1 MIKDE
6 RLDICKKIQKEVSNN
21 IIQNNLIKNNDKI
34 VVAVSGGPDSMC
46 LLTVLND
53 LKSLFK
59 KKYNINY
66 ELVVAHVNHS
76 IRPESENE
84 KIYVENVC
92 EKLNFKKI
100 SFRLSDSTMP
110 IYNAIMEKI
119 GWKHTDKTELFM
131 SIDRNPKERKDLR
144 LQSAQGKIMMPEES
158 LIWVPATIIHKLEGK
173 VAEETLKKA
182 TNTKKNSKY
191 RYNKIYPIASLA
203 FMCAIIMAIV
213 LPNKSMAPINEV
225 TDEQT
230 KISQELPKVENFK
243 NLYAMLKARDTKRYY
258 IDDMLSVD
266 SITNANSKNETA
278 TNEVANDYSKT
289 NTQVQGVDEADIVK
303 TDGTYIYYL
312 TNEKLTIINT
322 ENASQMK
329 EMSTIKFDETFTPEE
344 IFLNNDKIIVIG
356 KRYEYDKTER
366 KIGIDEDFLYPNYMD
381 KTYTSAKLYNVK
393 DKTNPT
399 LERTVE
405 VEGDYLTAR
414 MIGSNVYIASNKY
427 MYYAYICNTYKSTE
441 LNEDDFK
448 PHYLDTATSNETK
461 SINFDCIYYIPE
473 FEDTNYLN
481 IVAFNITNNQEANVE
496 SYLGAGEEIYA
507 SKENLYVTKTKY
519 DYERKNKTSITT
531 EIYKFNLNNAN
542 CTFAKAGDVPGS
554 VLNQFS
560 MDECN
565 GYFRIATTD
574 STSWNS
580 ESNTNNLYV
589 LNENLE
595 TIGKIEGLAKGE
607 RIYSVRFM
615 GNRAYMVT
623 FVETDPLFVIDLSNP
638 TTPTVLGEL
647 KIPGYSK
654 YLHPYDETHLIGIGE
669 DTEVVNYGYGDRVVT
684 NGMKMAM
691 FDVTDPNNPQELY
704 NVKIG
709 EKGTYSEL
717 LYNHKALLFSK
728 EKNIIAFPISI
739 TDNDY
744 KVTFQGAIVY
754 GVSLEKGFELKT
766 KISNSATDYDRYY
779 SRNRVER
786 IIYIKDTLFTLSNGL
801 IKAVDLNTFET
812 KGSIELN

>member
-1 MIKDE
+1 MSKKDY
-6 RLDICKKIQKEVSNN
+6 IN
-21 IIQNNLIKNNDKI
+21 
-34 VVAVSGGPDSMC
+34 AVNEINVNE
-46 LLTVLND
+46 T
-53 LKSLFK
+53 LK
-59 KKYNINY
+59 
-66 ELVVAHVNHS
+66 
-76 IRPESENE
+76 
-84 KIYVENVC
+84 
-92 EKLNFKKI
+92 
-100 SFRLSDSTMP
+100 
-110 IYNAIMEKI
+110 
-119 GWKHTDKTELFM
+119 
-131 SIDRNPKERKDLR
+131 
-144 LQSAQGKIMMPEES
+144 Q
-158 LIWVPATIIHKLEGK
+158 
-173 VAEETLKKA
+173 ETLKKA

-366 KIGIDEDFLYPNYMD
+366 KIGIDEDYLYPNYMD

-393 DKTNPT
+393 DKINPT

-709 EKGTYSEL
+709 EKGTYSDL

-739 TDNDY
+739 TENDY

>member
-1 MIKDE
+1 MSKKDY
-6 RLDICKKIQKEVSNN
+6 IN
-21 IIQNNLIKNNDKI
+21 
-34 VVAVSGGPDSMC
+34 AVNEINVNE
-46 LLTVLND
+46 T
-53 LKSLFK
+53 LK
-59 KKYNINY
+59 
-66 ELVVAHVNHS
+66 
-76 IRPESENE
+76 
-84 KIYVENVC
+84 
-92 EKLNFKKI
+92 
-100 SFRLSDSTMP
+100 
-110 IYNAIMEKI
+110 
-119 GWKHTDKTELFM
+119 
-131 SIDRNPKERKDLR
+131 
-144 LQSAQGKIMMPEES
+144 Q
-158 LIWVPATIIHKLEGK
+158 
-173 VAEETLKKA
+173 ETLKKA

-786 IIYIKDTLFTLSNGL
+786 IIYIKDTLFTLLNGL

>member
-1 MIKDE
+1 
-6 RLDICKKIQKEVSNN
+6 
-21 IIQNNLIKNNDKI
+21 
-34 VVAVSGGPDSMC
+34 
-46 LLTVLND
+46 
-53 LKSLFK
+53 
-59 KKYNINY
+59 
-66 ELVVAHVNHS
+66 
-76 IRPESENE
+76 
-84 KIYVENVC
+84 
-92 EKLNFKKI
+92 
-100 SFRLSDSTMP
+100 
-110 IYNAIMEKI
+110 
-119 GWKHTDKTELFM
+119 
-131 SIDRNPKERKDLR
+131 
-144 LQSAQGKIMMPEES
+144 
-158 LIWVPATIIHKLEGK
+158 
-173 VAEETLKKA
+173 
-182 TNTKKNSKY
+182 
-191 RYNKIYPIASLA
+191 
-203 FMCAIIMAIV
+203 MCAIIMAIV
-213 LPNKSMAPINEV
+213 LPNKSIAPINEV

-366 KIGIDEDFLYPNYMD
+366 KIGIDEDYLYPNYMD

-393 DKTNPT
+393 DKINPT

-739 TDNDY
+739 TENDY

>member
-1 MIKDE
+1 MN
-6 RLDICKKIQKEVSNN
+6 KKQYIDAANEIEVSNK
-21 IIQNNLIKNNDKI
+21 LKN
-34 VVAVSGGPDSMC
+34 
-46 LLTVLND
+46 
-53 LKSLFK
+53 
-59 KKYNINY
+59 
-66 ELVVAHVNHS
+66 
-76 IRPESENE
+76 
-84 KIYVENVC
+84 
-92 EKLNFKKI
+92 
-100 SFRLSDSTMP
+100 
-110 IYNAIMEKI
+110 
-119 GWKHTDKTELFM
+119 
-131 SIDRNPKERKDLR
+131 
-144 LQSAQGKIMMPEES
+144 
-158 LIWVPATIIHKLEGK
+158 
-173 VAEETLKKA
+173 ETLNKA
-182 TNTKKNSKY
+182 LQKTTQK
-191 RYNKIYPIASLA
+191 RYNKAYPIASIAL
-203 FMCAIIMAIV
+203 MCAIIMAIV
-213 LPNKSMAPINEV
+213 LPNKSIAPINEV
-225 TDEQT
+225 TDEQI
-230 KISQELPKVENFK
+230 KISQELPKVESFK
-243 NLYAMLKARDTKRYY
+243 NLYAMLKTRNTNRYT
-258 IDDMLSVD
+258 IDDMISVD
-266 SITNANSKNETA
+266 SITNANSKNKTA

-366 KIGIDEDFLYPNYMD
+366 KIGIDEDYLYPNYMD

-393 DKTNPT
+393 DKINPT

-405 VEGDYLTAR
+405 VEGNYLTAR
-414 MIGSNVYIASNKY
+414 MIGSNVYIVSNKY

-519 DYERKNKTSITT
+519 DYEKNNKTSITT

-728 EKNIIAFPISI
+728 EKNIIAFPVSI
-739 TDNDY
+739 TEDDY

-812 KGSIELN
+812 KGSIELH

>member
-1 MIKDE
+1 MSKKDY
-6 RLDICKKIQKEVSNN
+6 IN
-21 IIQNNLIKNNDKI
+21 
-34 VVAVSGGPDSMC
+34 AVNEINVNE
-46 LLTVLND
+46 T
-53 LKSLFK
+53 LK
-59 KKYNINY
+59 
-66 ELVVAHVNHS
+66 
-76 IRPESENE
+76 
-84 KIYVENVC
+84 
-92 EKLNFKKI
+92 
-100 SFRLSDSTMP
+100 
-110 IYNAIMEKI
+110 
-119 GWKHTDKTELFM
+119 
-131 SIDRNPKERKDLR
+131 
-144 LQSAQGKIMMPEES
+144 Q
-158 LIWVPATIIHKLEGK
+158 
-173 VAEETLKKA
+173 ETLKKA

-366 KIGIDEDFLYPNYMD
+366 KIGIDEDYLYPNYMD

-393 DKTNPT
+393 DKINPT

-427 MYYAYICNTYKSTE
+427 MYYAYICNMYKSTE
-441 LNEDDFK
+441 LKEDDFK

-739 TDNDY
+739 TENDY

>member
-1 MIKDE
+1 MSKKDY
-6 RLDICKKIQKEVSNN
+6 IN
-21 IIQNNLIKNNDKI
+21 
-34 VVAVSGGPDSMC
+34 AVNEINVNE
-46 LLTVLND
+46 T
-53 LKSLFK
+53 LK
-59 KKYNINY
+59 
-66 ELVVAHVNHS
+66 
-76 IRPESENE
+76 
-84 KIYVENVC
+84 
-92 EKLNFKKI
+92 
-100 SFRLSDSTMP
+100 
-110 IYNAIMEKI
+110 
-119 GWKHTDKTELFM
+119 
-131 SIDRNPKERKDLR
+131 
-144 LQSAQGKIMMPEES
+144 Q
-158 LIWVPATIIHKLEGK
+158 
-173 VAEETLKKA
+173 ETLKKA

-496 SYLGAGEEIYA
+496 SYLGAREEIYA

>member
-1 MIKDE
+1 MSKKDY
-6 RLDICKKIQKEVSNN
+6 IN
-21 IIQNNLIKNNDKI
+21 
-34 VVAVSGGPDSMC
+34 AV
-46 LLTVLND
+46 NE
-53 LKSLFK
+53 
-59 KKYNINY
+59 IN
-66 ELVVAHVNHS
+66 VN
-76 IRPESENE
+76 
-84 KIYVENVC
+84 
-92 EKLNFKKI
+92 
-100 SFRLSDSTMP
+100 
-110 IYNAIMEKI
+110 
-119 GWKHTDKTELFM
+119 
-131 SIDRNPKERKDLR
+131 
-144 LQSAQGKIMMPEES
+144 
-158 LIWVPATIIHKLEGK
+158 
-173 VAEETLKKA
+173 ETLKQETLRKA
-182 TNTKKNSKY
+182 TNTKKTPKY
-191 RYNKIYPIASLA
+191 RFNKVYPIASLA

-213 LPNKSMAPINEV
+213 LPNKSIAPINEV
-225 TDEQT
+225 TAEQT

-258 IDDMLSVD
+258 IDGMLSVD

-344 IFLNNDKIIVIG
+344 LFLNNDKLIVIG
-356 KRYEYDKTER
+356 TRYEYDKTER
-366 KIGIDEDFLYPNYMD
+366 KIGIDEDYLYPNYMD

-393 DKTNPT
+393 DKINPT

-414 MIGSNVYIASNKY
+414 MIDSNVYIVSNKY
-427 MYYAYICNTYKSTE
+427 MYYAYICDMYRFSE

-519 DYERKNKTSITT
+519 DYEKNNKTSITT

-728 EKNIIAFPISI
+728 EKNIIAFPVSI
-739 TDNDY
+739 TEDDY

-786 IIYIKDTLFTLSNGL
+786 IIYIKDTLFTLSNVL

-812 KGSIELN
+812 KGSIELR

>member
-1 MIKDE
+1 MSKKDY
-6 RLDICKKIQKEVSNN
+6 IN
-21 IIQNNLIKNNDKI
+21 
-34 VVAVSGGPDSMC
+34 AV
-46 LLTVLND
+46 NE
-53 LKSLFK
+53 
-59 KKYNINY
+59 IN
-66 ELVVAHVNHS
+66 VN
-76 IRPESENE
+76 
-84 KIYVENVC
+84 
-92 EKLNFKKI
+92 
-100 SFRLSDSTMP
+100 
-110 IYNAIMEKI
+110 
-119 GWKHTDKTELFM
+119 
-131 SIDRNPKERKDLR
+131 
-144 LQSAQGKIMMPEES
+144 
-158 LIWVPATIIHKLEGK
+158 
-173 VAEETLKKA
+173 ETLKQETLRKA
-182 TNTKKNSKY
+182 TNTKKTPKY
-191 RYNKIYPIASLA
+191 RFNKVYPIASLA

-213 LPNKSMAPINEV
+213 LPNKSIAPINEV
-225 TDEQT
+225 TAEQT
-230 KISQELPKVENFK
+230 KISQELPKVESFK
-243 NLYAMLKARDTKRYY
+243 NLYAMLKTRTTNRYT

-344 IFLNNDKIIVIG
+344 LFLNNDKLIVIG
-356 KRYEYDKTER
+356 TRYEYDKTER
-366 KIGIDEDFLYPNYMD
+366 KIGIDEDYLYPNYMD

-393 DKTNPT
+393 DKINPT

-414 MIGSNVYIASNKY
+414 MIGSNVYIVSNKY

-691 FDVTDPNNPQELY
+691 FDVTDPNNPKELY

-739 TDNDY
+739 TENDY
-744 KVTFQGAIVY
+744 KVTFQGVIVY

-786 IIYIKDTLFTLSNGL
+786 IIYIKDTLFTLSNSL

-812 KGSIELN
+812 KGSIELR

>member
-1 MIKDE
+1 MSKKDY
-6 RLDICKKIQKEVSNN
+6 IN
-21 IIQNNLIKNNDKI
+21 
-34 VVAVSGGPDSMC
+34 AV
-46 LLTVLND
+46 NE
-53 LKSLFK
+53 
-59 KKYNINY
+59 IN
-66 ELVVAHVNHS
+66 VN
-76 IRPESENE
+76 
-84 KIYVENVC
+84 
-92 EKLNFKKI
+92 
-100 SFRLSDSTMP
+100 
-110 IYNAIMEKI
+110 
-119 GWKHTDKTELFM
+119 
-131 SIDRNPKERKDLR
+131 
-144 LQSAQGKIMMPEES
+144 
-158 LIWVPATIIHKLEGK
+158 
-173 VAEETLKKA
+173 ETLKQETLRKA
-182 TNTKKNSKY
+182 TNTKKTPKY
-191 RYNKIYPIASLA
+191 RFNKVYPIASLA

-213 LPNKSMAPINEV
+213 LPNKSIAPINEV
-225 TDEQT
+225 TAEQT

-243 NLYAMLKARDTKRYY
+243 NLYAMLKTRTTNRYT

-266 SITNANSKNETA
+266 STTNANSKNETA

-303 TDGTYIYYL
+303 TDGTHIYYL
-312 TNEKLTIINT
+312 ANEKLTIINT

-329 EMSTIKFDETFTPEE
+329 EMSTIEFDETFTPEE
-344 IFLNNDKIIVIG
+344 LFFNNDKIIVIG
-356 KRYEYDKTER
+356 TRFEYDER
-366 KIGIDEDFLYPNYMD
+366 EKRIGIDDDYLYPNYMD
-381 KTYTSAKLYNVK
+381 KTYTSAKIYNVK

-405 VEGDYLTAR
+405 VEGSYLTAR
-414 MIGSNVYIASNKY
+414 MIDSNVYIASNKY

-638 TTPTVLGEL
+638 TTPTVLGKL

>member
-1 MIKDE
+1 MSKKDY
-6 RLDICKKIQKEVSNN
+6 IN
-21 IIQNNLIKNNDKI
+21 
-34 VVAVSGGPDSMC
+34 AVNEINVNE
-46 LLTVLND
+46 T
-53 LKSLFK
+53 LK
-59 KKYNINY
+59 
-66 ELVVAHVNHS
+66 
-76 IRPESENE
+76 
-84 KIYVENVC
+84 
-92 EKLNFKKI
+92 
-100 SFRLSDSTMP
+100 
-110 IYNAIMEKI
+110 
-119 GWKHTDKTELFM
+119 
-131 SIDRNPKERKDLR
+131 
-144 LQSAQGKIMMPEES
+144 Q
-158 LIWVPATIIHKLEGK
+158 
-173 VAEETLKKA
+173 ETLKKA

-213 LPNKSMAPINEV
+213 LPNKSIAPINEV

-356 KRYEYDKTER
+356 TRYEYDKTER
-366 KIGIDEDFLYPNYMD
+366 KIGIDEDYLYPNYMD
-381 KTYTSAKLYNVK
+381 KTYTSAKIYNVK

-405 VEGDYLTAR
+405 VEGSYLTAR
-414 MIGSNVYIASNKY
+414 MIDSNVYIASNKY

-728 EKNIIAFPISI
+728 EKNIIAFPVSI
-739 TDNDY
+739 TEDDY

-812 KGSIELN
+812 KGSIELR

>member
-1 MIKDE
+1 MSKKDY
-6 RLDICKKIQKEVSNN
+6 IN
-21 IIQNNLIKNNDKI
+21 
-34 VVAVSGGPDSMC
+34 AVNEINVNE
-46 LLTVLND
+46 T
-53 LKSLFK
+53 LK
-59 KKYNINY
+59 
-66 ELVVAHVNHS
+66 
-76 IRPESENE
+76 
-84 KIYVENVC
+84 
-92 EKLNFKKI
+92 
-100 SFRLSDSTMP
+100 
-110 IYNAIMEKI
+110 
-119 GWKHTDKTELFM
+119 
-131 SIDRNPKERKDLR
+131 
-144 LQSAQGKIMMPEES
+144 Q
-158 LIWVPATIIHKLEGK
+158 
-173 VAEETLKKA
+173 ETLKKA

-580 ESNTNNLYV
+580 ESNKNNLYV

>member
-1 MIKDE
+1 MSKKDY
-6 RLDICKKIQKEVSNN
+6 IN
-21 IIQNNLIKNNDKI
+21 
-34 VVAVSGGPDSMC
+34 AVNEINVNE
-46 LLTVLND
+46 T
-53 LKSLFK
+53 LK
-59 KKYNINY
+59 
-66 ELVVAHVNHS
+66 
-76 IRPESENE
+76 
-84 KIYVENVC
+84 
-92 EKLNFKKI
+92 
-100 SFRLSDSTMP
+100 
-110 IYNAIMEKI
+110 
-119 GWKHTDKTELFM
+119 
-131 SIDRNPKERKDLR
+131 
-144 LQSAQGKIMMPEES
+144 Q
-158 LIWVPATIIHKLEGK
+158 
-173 VAEETLKKA
+173 ETLKKA

-213 LPNKSMAPINEV
+213 LPNKSIAPINEV

-344 IFLNNDKIIVIG
+344 LFLNNDKIIVIG
-356 KRYEYDKTER
+356 TRYEYDKTER
-366 KIGIDEDFLYPNYMD
+366 KIGIDEDYLYPNYMD

-393 DKTNPT
+393 DKINPT

-812 KGSIELN
+812 KGSIELR

>member
-1 MIKDE
+1 MSKKDY
-6 RLDICKKIQKEVSNN
+6 IN
-21 IIQNNLIKNNDKI
+21 
-34 VVAVSGGPDSMC
+34 AV
-46 LLTVLND
+46 NE
-53 LKSLFK
+53 
-59 KKYNINY
+59 IN
-66 ELVVAHVNHS
+66 VN
-76 IRPESENE
+76 
-84 KIYVENVC
+84 
-92 EKLNFKKI
+92 
-100 SFRLSDSTMP
+100 
-110 IYNAIMEKI
+110 
-119 GWKHTDKTELFM
+119 
-131 SIDRNPKERKDLR
+131 
-144 LQSAQGKIMMPEES
+144 
-158 LIWVPATIIHKLEGK
+158 
-173 VAEETLKKA
+173 ETLKQETLRKA
-182 TNTKKNSKY
+182 TNTKKTPKY
-191 RYNKIYPIASLA
+191 RFNKVYPIASLA

-213 LPNKSMAPINEV
+213 LPNKSIAPINEV
-225 TDEQT
+225 TAEQT

-344 IFLNNDKIIVIG
+344 LFLNNDKLIVIG
-356 KRYEYDKTER
+356 TRYEYDKTER
-366 KIGIDEDFLYPNYMD
+366 KIGIDEDYLYPNYMD

-393 DKTNPT
+393 DKINPT

-414 MIGSNVYIASNKY
+414 MIDSNVYIVSNKY
-427 MYYAYICNTYKSTE
+427 MYYAYICDMYRFSE

-519 DYERKNKTSITT
+519 DYEKNNKTSITT

-728 EKNIIAFPISI
+728 EKNIIAFPVSI
-739 TDNDY
+739 TEDDY

-786 IIYIKDTLFTLSNGL
+786 IIYIKDTLFTLSNVL

-812 KGSIELN
+812 KGSIELR

>member
-1 MIKDE
+1 MSKKDYINAVNEIKVNE
-6 RLDICKKIQKEVSNN
+6 
-21 IIQNNLIKNNDKI
+21 
-34 VVAVSGGPDSMC
+34 
-46 LLTVLND
+46 T
-53 LKSLFK
+53 LK
-59 KKYNINY
+59 
-66 ELVVAHVNHS
+66 
-76 IRPESENE
+76 
-84 KIYVENVC
+84 
-92 EKLNFKKI
+92 
-100 SFRLSDSTMP
+100 
-110 IYNAIMEKI
+110 
-119 GWKHTDKTELFM
+119 
-131 SIDRNPKERKDLR
+131 
-144 LQSAQGKIMMPEES
+144 Q
-158 LIWVPATIIHKLEGK
+158 
-173 VAEETLKKA
+173 ETLKKA

-213 LPNKSMAPINEV
+213 LPNKNIAPINEV

-243 NLYAMLKARDTKRYY
+243 NLYAMLKTRTTNRYT

-344 IFLNNDKIIVIG
+344 LFLNNDKIIVIG

-366 KIGIDEDFLYPNYMD
+366 KIGIDEDYLYPNYMD

-393 DKTNPT
+393 DKINPA

-739 TDNDY
+739 TENDY

-786 IIYIKDTLFTLSNGL
+786 IIYIKDTLFTLSNGSKMYFYS
-801 IKAVDLNTFET
+801 KA
-812 KGSIELN
+812 

>member
-1 MIKDE
+1 
-6 RLDICKKIQKEVSNN
+6 
-21 IIQNNLIKNNDKI
+21 
-34 VVAVSGGPDSMC
+34 
-46 LLTVLND
+46 
-53 LKSLFK
+53 
-59 KKYNINY
+59 
-66 ELVVAHVNHS
+66 
-76 IRPESENE
+76 
-84 KIYVENVC
+84 
-92 EKLNFKKI
+92 
-100 SFRLSDSTMP
+100 
-110 IYNAIMEKI
+110 
-119 GWKHTDKTELFM
+119 
-131 SIDRNPKERKDLR
+131 
-144 LQSAQGKIMMPEES
+144 
-158 LIWVPATIIHKLEGK
+158 
-173 VAEETLKKA
+173 
-182 TNTKKNSKY
+182 
-191 RYNKIYPIASLA
+191 
-203 FMCAIIMAIV
+203 MCAIIMAIV
-213 LPNKSMAPINEV
+213 LPNKSIAPINEV

-366 KIGIDEDFLYPNYMD
+366 KIGIDEDYLYPNYMD

-393 DKTNPT
+393 DKINPT

-744 KVTFQGAIVY
+744 KVIFQGAIVY

>member
-1 MIKDE
+1 MSKKDY
-6 RLDICKKIQKEVSNN
+6 IN
-21 IIQNNLIKNNDKI
+21 
-34 VVAVSGGPDSMC
+34 AVNEINVNE
-46 LLTVLND
+46 T
-53 LKSLFK
+53 LK
-59 KKYNINY
+59 
-66 ELVVAHVNHS
+66 
-76 IRPESENE
+76 
-84 KIYVENVC
+84 
-92 EKLNFKKI
+92 
-100 SFRLSDSTMP
+100 
-110 IYNAIMEKI
+110 
-119 GWKHTDKTELFM
+119 
-131 SIDRNPKERKDLR
+131 
-144 LQSAQGKIMMPEES
+144 Q
-158 LIWVPATIIHKLEGK
+158 
-173 VAEETLKKA
+173 ETLKKA

-213 LPNKSMAPINEV
+213 LPNKSIAPINEV

-366 KIGIDEDFLYPNYMD
+366 KIGIDEDYLYPNYMD

-393 DKTNPT
+393 DKINPT

-812 KGSIELN
+812 KGSIELR

>member
-1 MIKDE
+1 MN
-6 RLDICKKIQKEVSNN
+6 KKQYIDAANEIEVSNK
-21 IIQNNLIKNNDKI
+21 LKN
-34 VVAVSGGPDSMC
+34 
-46 LLTVLND
+46 
-53 LKSLFK
+53 
-59 KKYNINY
+59 
-66 ELVVAHVNHS
+66 
-76 IRPESENE
+76 
-84 KIYVENVC
+84 
-92 EKLNFKKI
+92 
-100 SFRLSDSTMP
+100 
-110 IYNAIMEKI
+110 
-119 GWKHTDKTELFM
+119 
-131 SIDRNPKERKDLR
+131 
-144 LQSAQGKIMMPEES
+144 
-158 LIWVPATIIHKLEGK
+158 
-173 VAEETLKKA
+173 ETLNKA
-182 TNTKKNSKY
+182 LQKTTQK
-191 RYNKIYPIASLA
+191 RYNKAYPIASIAL
-203 FMCAIIMAIV
+203 MCAIIMAIV
-213 LPNKSMAPINEV
+213 LPNKSIAPINEV
-225 TDEQT
+225 TAEQT
-230 KISQELPKVENFK
+230 KISQELPKVESFK
-243 NLYAMLKARDTKRYY
+243 NLYAMLKTRTTNRYT
-258 IDDMLSVD
+258 IDDMISVD

-344 IFLNNDKIIVIG
+344 LFLNNDKLIVIG
-356 KRYEYDKTER
+356 TRYEYDKTER
-366 KIGIDEDFLYPNYMD
+366 KIGIDEDYLYPNYMD

-393 DKTNPT
+393 DKINPT

-405 VEGDYLTAR
+405 VEGNYLTAR
-414 MIGSNVYIASNKY
+414 MIGSNVYIVSNKY

-519 DYERKNKTSITT
+519 DYEKNNKTSITT

-669 DTEVVNYGYGDRVVT
+669 DTEVVNYGYGDRVET

-728 EKNIIAFPISI
+728 EKNIIAFPVSI
-739 TDNDY
+739 TEDDY

-812 KGSIELN
+812 KGSIELH

>member
-1 MIKDE
+1 MSKKDY
-6 RLDICKKIQKEVSNN
+6 IN
-21 IIQNNLIKNNDKI
+21 
-34 VVAVSGGPDSMC
+34 AV
-46 LLTVLND
+46 NE
-53 LKSLFK
+53 
-59 KKYNINY
+59 IN
-66 ELVVAHVNHS
+66 VN
-76 IRPESENE
+76 
-84 KIYVENVC
+84 
-92 EKLNFKKI
+92 
-100 SFRLSDSTMP
+100 
-110 IYNAIMEKI
+110 
-119 GWKHTDKTELFM
+119 
-131 SIDRNPKERKDLR
+131 
-144 LQSAQGKIMMPEES
+144 
-158 LIWVPATIIHKLEGK
+158 
-173 VAEETLKKA
+173 ETLKQETLRKA
-182 TNTKKNSKY
+182 TNTKKTPKY
-191 RYNKIYPIASLA
+191 RFNKVYPIASLA

-213 LPNKSMAPINEV
+213 LPNKSIAPINEV
-225 TDEQT
+225 TAEQT

-243 NLYAMLKARDTKRYY
+243 NLYAMLKTRTTNRYT

-266 SITNANSKNETA
+266 STTNANSKNETA

-303 TDGTYIYYL
+303 TDGTHIYYL
-312 TNEKLTIINT
+312 ANEKLTIINT

-329 EMSTIKFDETFTPEE
+329 EMSTIEFDETFTPEE
-344 IFLNNDKIIVIG
+344 LFFNNDKIIVIG
-356 KRYEYDKTER
+356 TRFEYDER
-366 KIGIDEDFLYPNYMD
+366 EKRIGIDDDYLYPNYMD
-381 KTYTSAKLYNVK
+381 KTYTSAKIYNVK

-405 VEGDYLTAR
+405 VEGSYLTAR
-414 MIGSNVYIASNKY
+414 MIDSNVYIASNKY

-691 FDVTDPNNPQELY
+691 FDVTDPNNPKELY

-739 TDNDY
+739 TENDY

-786 IIYIKDTLFTLSNGL
+786 IIYIKDTLFTLSNVL

-812 KGSIELN
+812 KGSIELR

>member
-1 MIKDE
+1 MSKKDY
-6 RLDICKKIQKEVSNN
+6 IN
-21 IIQNNLIKNNDKI
+21 
-34 VVAVSGGPDSMC
+34 AVNEINVNE
-46 LLTVLND
+46 T
-53 LKSLFK
+53 LK
-59 KKYNINY
+59 
-66 ELVVAHVNHS
+66 
-76 IRPESENE
+76 
-84 KIYVENVC
+84 
-92 EKLNFKKI
+92 
-100 SFRLSDSTMP
+100 
-110 IYNAIMEKI
+110 
-119 GWKHTDKTELFM
+119 
-131 SIDRNPKERKDLR
+131 
-144 LQSAQGKIMMPEES
+144 Q
-158 LIWVPATIIHKLEGK
+158 
-173 VAEETLKKA
+173 ETLKKA

-213 LPNKSMAPINEV
+213 LPNKSIAPINEV

-303 TDGTYIYYL
+303 TDGTHIYYL
-312 TNEKLTIINT
+312 ANEKLTIINT

-329 EMSTIKFDETFTPEE
+329 EMSTIEFDETFTPEE
-344 IFLNNDKIIVIG
+344 LFFNNDKIIVIG
-356 KRYEYDKTER
+356 TRFEYDER
-366 KIGIDEDFLYPNYMD
+366 EKRIGIDDDYLYPNYMD
-381 KTYTSAKLYNVK
+381 KTYTSAKIYNVK

-405 VEGDYLTAR
+405 VEGSYLTAR
-414 MIGSNVYIASNKY
+414 MIDSNVYIASNKY

-623 FVETDPLFVIDLSNP
+623 FVETDPLFVIELSNP

-691 FDVTDPNNPQELY
+691 FDVTDPNNPKELY

-739 TDNDY
+739 TENDY

>member
-1 MIKDE
+1 MSKKDY
-6 RLDICKKIQKEVSNN
+6 IN
-21 IIQNNLIKNNDKI
+21 
-34 VVAVSGGPDSMC
+34 AVNEINVNE
-46 LLTVLND
+46 T
-53 LKSLFK
+53 LK
-59 KKYNINY
+59 
-66 ELVVAHVNHS
+66 
-76 IRPESENE
+76 
-84 KIYVENVC
+84 
-92 EKLNFKKI
+92 
-100 SFRLSDSTMP
+100 
-110 IYNAIMEKI
+110 
-119 GWKHTDKTELFM
+119 
-131 SIDRNPKERKDLR
+131 
-144 LQSAQGKIMMPEES
+144 Q
-158 LIWVPATIIHKLEGK
+158 
-173 VAEETLKKA
+173 ETLKKA

-213 LPNKSMAPINEV
+213 LPNKSIAPINEV

-243 NLYAMLKARDTKRYY
+243 NLYAMLKTRTTNRYT
-258 IDDMLSVD
+258 IDDMISVD

-278 TNEVANDYSKT
+278 TNEVANNYSKT

-344 IFLNNDKIIVIG
+344 LFLNNDKIIVIG
-356 KRYEYDKTER
+356 TRYEYDKTER
-366 KIGIDEDFLYPNYMD
+366 KIGIDEDYLYPNYMD

-393 DKTNPT
+393 DKINPT

-405 VEGDYLTAR
+405 VEGSYLTAR
-414 MIGSNVYIASNKY
+414 MIDSNVYIASNKY

-739 TDNDY
+739 TENDY

-812 KGSIELN
+812 KGSIELR

>member
-1 MIKDE
+1 MSKKDY
-6 RLDICKKIQKEVSNN
+6 IN
-21 IIQNNLIKNNDKI
+21 
-34 VVAVSGGPDSMC
+34 AVNEINVNE
-46 LLTVLND
+46 T
-53 LKSLFK
+53 LK
-59 KKYNINY
+59 
-66 ELVVAHVNHS
+66 
-76 IRPESENE
+76 
-84 KIYVENVC
+84 
-92 EKLNFKKI
+92 
-100 SFRLSDSTMP
+100 
-110 IYNAIMEKI
+110 
-119 GWKHTDKTELFM
+119 
-131 SIDRNPKERKDLR
+131 
-144 LQSAQGKIMMPEES
+144 Q
-158 LIWVPATIIHKLEGK
+158 
-173 VAEETLKKA
+173 ETLKKA

-213 LPNKSMAPINEV
+213 LPNKSIAPINEV
-225 TDEQT
+225 TAEQT

-344 IFLNNDKIIVIG
+344 LFLNNDKLIVIG
-356 KRYEYDKTER
+356 TRYEYDKTER
-366 KIGIDEDFLYPNYMD
+366 KIGIDEDYLYPNYMD

-393 DKTNPT
+393 DKINPT

-414 MIGSNVYIASNKY
+414 MIDSNVYIASNKY

-519 DYERKNKTSITT
+519 DYEKNNKTSITT

-669 DTEVVNYGYGDRVVT
+669 DTDVVNYGYGDRVVT

-739 TDNDY
+739 TENDY

-812 KGSIELN
+812 KGSIELH

>member
-1 MIKDE
+1 MSKKDY
-6 RLDICKKIQKEVSNN
+6 IN
-21 IIQNNLIKNNDKI
+21 
-34 VVAVSGGPDSMC
+34 AVNEINVNE
-46 LLTVLND
+46 T
-53 LKSLFK
+53 LK
-59 KKYNINY
+59 
-66 ELVVAHVNHS
+66 
-76 IRPESENE
+76 
-84 KIYVENVC
+84 
-92 EKLNFKKI
+92 
-100 SFRLSDSTMP
+100 
-110 IYNAIMEKI
+110 
-119 GWKHTDKTELFM
+119 
-131 SIDRNPKERKDLR
+131 
-144 LQSAQGKIMMPEES
+144 Q
-158 LIWVPATIIHKLEGK
+158 
-173 VAEETLKKA
+173 ETLKKA

-393 DKTNPT
+393 DKINPT

-414 MIGSNVYIASNKY
+414 MIDSNVYIASNKY

>member
-1 MIKDE
+1 MSKKDY
-6 RLDICKKIQKEVSNN
+6 IN
-21 IIQNNLIKNNDKI
+21 
-34 VVAVSGGPDSMC
+34 AV
-46 LLTVLND
+46 NE
-53 LKSLFK
+53 
-59 KKYNINY
+59 IN
-66 ELVVAHVNHS
+66 VN
-76 IRPESENE
+76 
-84 KIYVENVC
+84 
-92 EKLNFKKI
+92 
-100 SFRLSDSTMP
+100 
-110 IYNAIMEKI
+110 
-119 GWKHTDKTELFM
+119 
-131 SIDRNPKERKDLR
+131 
-144 LQSAQGKIMMPEES
+144 
-158 LIWVPATIIHKLEGK
+158 
-173 VAEETLKKA
+173 ETLKQETLRKA
-182 TNTKKNSKY
+182 TNTKKTPKY
-191 RYNKIYPIASLA
+191 RFNKVYPIASLA

-213 LPNKSMAPINEV
+213 LPNKSIAPINEV
-225 TDEQT
+225 TAEQT

-243 NLYAMLKARDTKRYY
+243 NLYAMLKTRTTNRYT

-266 SITNANSKNETA
+266 STTNANSKNETA

-303 TDGTYIYYL
+303 TDGTHIYYL
-312 TNEKLTIINT
+312 ANEKLTIINT

-329 EMSTIKFDETFTPEE
+329 EMSTIEFDETFTPEE
-344 IFLNNDKIIVIG
+344 LFFNNDKIIVIG
-356 KRYEYDKTER
+356 TRFEYDER
-366 KIGIDEDFLYPNYMD
+366 EKRIGIDDDYLYPNYMD
-381 KTYTSAKLYNVK
+381 KTYTSAKIYNVK

-405 VEGDYLTAR
+405 VEGSYLTAR
-414 MIGSNVYIASNKY
+414 MIDSNAYIASNKY

-691 FDVTDPNNPQELY
+691 FDVTDPNNPKELY

-739 TDNDY
+739 TENDY

-812 KGSIELN
+812 KGSIELR

>member
-1 MIKDE
+1 MSKKDY
-6 RLDICKKIQKEVSNN
+6 IN
-21 IIQNNLIKNNDKI
+21 
-34 VVAVSGGPDSMC
+34 AVNEINVNE
-46 LLTVLND
+46 T
-53 LKSLFK
+53 LK
-59 KKYNINY
+59 
-66 ELVVAHVNHS
+66 
-76 IRPESENE
+76 
-84 KIYVENVC
+84 
-92 EKLNFKKI
+92 
-100 SFRLSDSTMP
+100 
-110 IYNAIMEKI
+110 
-119 GWKHTDKTELFM
+119 
-131 SIDRNPKERKDLR
+131 
-144 LQSAQGKIMMPEES
+144 Q
-158 LIWVPATIIHKLEGK
+158 
-173 VAEETLKKA
+173 ETLKKA

-554 VLNQFS
+554 VLNQFL